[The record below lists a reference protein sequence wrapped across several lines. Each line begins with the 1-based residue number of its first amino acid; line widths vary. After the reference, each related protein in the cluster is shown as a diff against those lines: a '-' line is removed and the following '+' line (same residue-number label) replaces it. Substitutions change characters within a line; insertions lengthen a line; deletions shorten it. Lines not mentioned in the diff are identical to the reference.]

1 MKVLQKLLVLT
12 AVSLTA
18 VIGQQQTIKFATI
31 APEGS
36 SWLNVMREYDA
47 AVRKESGGRVGFRI
61 YHSGAQGDERSVL
74 RRIRLGQLDAGGFAG
89 VGMGEIAPKV
99 RILDAPFLARSYEE
113 SDYLYQQFDDEFR
126 QAFEEGGFVLLGWA
140 EVGFVHVFTN
150 VPITKPD
157 DLKRIKMWA
166 WEGDPVADAIFR
178 TLGVSPIPVAF
189 PDVMTS
195 LQTGLVDAFYAPPYA
210 AVALQWHTRAKFV
223 VDVPLAISAGAV
235 LMSKRAFDRL
245 SPDLQEILLRNGT
258 IYMSKLTQISRKDNR
273 EAFQQLTKAGLRVQ
287 KVDGN
292 DVAYYV
298 DVGRRARRSL
308 VGRLYNEEFLV
319 RVERA
324 LEEFRNNRPANR

>member
-1 MKVLQKLLVLT
+1 V
-12 AVSLTA
+12 A
-18 VIGQQQTIKFATI
+18 IGQQHTIKFATI

-113 SDYLYQQFDDEFR
+113 SDYLYQKFDGEFR

-150 VPITKPD
+150 VPITRPD

-195 LQTGLVDAFYAPPYA
+195 LQTGLIDAFYAPPYA

-235 LMSKRAFDRL
+235 LMAKRAFDRL

-298 DVGRRARRSL
+298 DVGRRARRAL